1 MSLDP
6 QQIHRKIYPLRIL
19 GMGAAG
25 LSIYW
30 TLRIQQAPDSLF
42 ALMVGFCF
50 VWPHIAY
57 LLARWARNPRA
68 AEARN
73 LLLDSA
79 IAGMWVPLMHFCVL
93 PSVVLLVV
101 TLSDKLNSGIHR
113 LWWKSLPGMFGAM
126 LLVSLWLQPVPMLDS
141 PLPIVLATL
150 PLLLLHTLAVSLTSY
165 QLIRRI
171 SRQNRELQELR
182 RTDIHT
188 TVSSREHWLQMAQE
202 ALDTHSTHGT
212 PMCLMMVDIDH
223 FKHINDRF
231 GHTVGDDVLRGVGLA
246 LRQAIRPTDKAGR
259 YGGDEFAVLCPGAD
273 LMDAH
278 AVGERIR
285 DQIEQLRVREH
296 PELHVTCSIGVAL
309 SQASEHQSLPRWI
322 QDADTALYQ
331 AKHAGRNRVVSA
343 HT

>member
-1 MSLDP
+1 MSPDP

-30 TLRIQQAPDSLF
+30 TLQVQHAPDGLYV
-42 ALMVGFCF
+42 LMLATCF
-50 VWPHIAY
+50 VWPH
-57 LLARWARNPRA
+57 LAFVHARSARQPRA

-126 LLVSLWLQPVPMLDS
+126 LLVSLWLRPEPMLDS

-165 QLIRRI
+165 QLIRRV

-188 TVSSREHWLQMAQE
+188 TVFSRDHWLQMAQE
-202 ALDTHSTHGT
+202 ALDAHLAQGT
-212 PMCLMMVDIDH
+212 AMCLMMVDIDH
-223 FKHINDRF
+223 FKPVNDQY
-231 GHTVGDDVLRGVGLA
+231 GHTVGDEVLRGVGLA

-259 YGGDEFAVLCPGAD
+259 YGGDEFAVLCPGTD
-273 LMDAH
+273 LKDAH
-278 AVGERIR
+278 AVAQRIR
-285 DQIEQLRVREH
+285 EHIEQLRVRNH
-296 PELHVTCSIGVAL
+296 PELRVTCSIGVA
-309 SQASEHQSLPRWI
+309 ASRAAAHRQLQQWI

-331 AKHAGRNRVVSA
+331 AKHAGRNQVVSA
-343 HT
+343 QS